1 MCTFKVLIKAF
12 GLRDKIL
19 RKMAEVVHD
28 LDMKDDK
35 YKAEAKGLEDIL
47 SGIRKSAKDDMES
60 LEKGMS
66 IFEMFYVS
74 KT

>member
-1 MCTFKVLIKAF
+1 MCTFKYSSSFWVE
-12 GLRDKIL
+12 DKIL

-47 SGIRKSAKDDMES
+47 SA
-60 LEKGMS
+60 
-66 IFEMFYVS
+66 
-74 KT
+74 

>member
-35 YKAEAKGLEDIL
+35 YKAEAKGFEDIL